1 MSAIKD
7 ILIETTEPL
16 KDKVDEIRRDLAS
29 ISDKIDELIEA
40 YNKAD
45 EYLQKTLGGEEDE
58 VFCDEEYDGYYS
70 ILTDLK
76 YLIDK
81 EL

>member
-1 MSAIKD
+1 MGAVKD

-16 KDKVDEIRRDLAS
+16 RDKVDEIRRDLAN

-45 EYLQKTLGGEEDE
+45 EYLQKTIASEEDE